1 MIRITDGR
9 YIRNVYGTPV
19 VADIFRAT
27 SNIVTMIKK
36 GAKEI
41 VPVGEVNTAYSLKKD
56 GYILFGENDLL
67 PIDGFEY
74 GNSPT
79 QTSELDLEGARI
91 VLKTTNGSGAIL
103 KAGEGTLIGS
113 FLNITALSRH
123 LRNKEVHIFPANLR
137 NGVSTEDNEFA
148 YALTKKIFEP
158 GSNID
163 VNINRAR
170 NGNGAALLKK
180 HKFDTDIDFCLQQDT
195 TEVIP
200 IFTNGKIVKME
211 RSL

>member
-9 YIRNVYGTPV
+9 YIRNIYGVPV

-27 SNIVTMIKK
+27 SNIVTMIMK

-41 VPVGEVNTAYSLKKD
+41 IPVDNVNSAYALKKD
-56 GYILFGENDLL
+56 GYLLFGENNLA
-67 PIDGFEY
+67 PIGGFDY

-79 QTSELDLEGARI
+79 ETSGLDLEGARV

-103 KAGEGTLIGS
+103 RAGEGTLIGS
-113 FLNITALSRH
+113 FLNINALSRH
-123 LRNKEVHIFPANLR
+123 LRNREVHIFPANLK

-148 YALTKKIFEP
+148 YALTKKVLEP

-163 VNINRAR
+163 VNLLRAR
-170 NGNGAALLKK
+170 NGNGGLLLKK
-180 HKFDTDIDFCLQQDT
+180 MHFEGDIDFCLQVDV

-200 IFTNGKIVKME
+200 IFRDGKIVKMQ
-211 RSL
+211 